1 MRRPVVILSI
11 LALATLLLC
20 AARLLVGGTAGWGWG
35 SWGGWPEDRI
45 IWQLRANRL
54 ACGATVG
61 AALAVAGA
69 LLQTLLRNP
78 LASPDILGVSSGAS
92 LGVMTSIWLTAG
104 GVVGTLA
111 SAAWHAGP
119 ALLGAVGALAL
130 VLTLSRRA
138 GSLDPAG
145 LVIIGVVVSV
155 LCGAAVMF
163 LQYLMPD
170 AGFATA
176 RLLMGGLSD
185 DTPSIVLVLVAVA
198 TLAGIVIAWLKGPT
212 LDALVL
218 GPDEAESVGVHVAR
232 ARWVLLGITG
242 TLSAGA
248 VVIAGPIGFVGLIA
262 PHAARLL
269 LRVPHSNHRWQLPA
283 SAMLG
288 VIVIVGAD
296 CIIKG
301 VNLGAGRLPLGVLTA
316 LIGGPALILLLRRR
330 GWVET

>member
-1 MRRPVVILSI
+1 
-11 LALATLLLC
+11 
-20 AARLLVGGTAGWGWG
+20 
-35 SWGGWPEDRI
+35 
-45 IWQLRANRL
+45 
-54 ACGATVG
+54 
-61 AALAVAGA
+61 
-69 LLQTLLRNP
+69 LQTLLRNP

-111 SAAWHAGP
+111 GAAWHAGP
-119 ALLGAVGALAL
+119 ALLGAVGALAM

-212 LDALVL
+212 LDALVI

-283 SAMLG
+283 SAAPTVAPQARRLARSCQMIRSSGHPPDAAHPHPAVPLTSSLAAQSSKVARARIDKMTTG
-288 VIVIVGAD
+288 RRTAD
-296 CIIKG
+296 ASP
-301 VNLGAGRLPLGVLTA
+301 AGH
-316 LIGGPALILLLRRR
+316 RR
-330 GWVET
+330 GRALPTPGQGTYPKTIPGGSLG